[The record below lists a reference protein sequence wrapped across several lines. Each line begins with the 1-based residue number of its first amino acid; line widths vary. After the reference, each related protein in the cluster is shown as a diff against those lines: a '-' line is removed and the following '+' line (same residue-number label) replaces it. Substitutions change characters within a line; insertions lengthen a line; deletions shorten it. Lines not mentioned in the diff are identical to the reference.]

1 VSATKIQWATHVY
14 NAFTGCDRCS
24 PGCAR
29 CYAIP
34 TAAANQ
40 RKELGRARK
49 ARELGRPEPR
59 RRYMNDGDPR
69 TSGPGFA
76 FTVHWDK
83 LEQPERFPAGARV
96 FVNSM
101 SDVFHE
107 DAPVEAIAAL
117 WRVFASRPDV
127 DWLVLTKRE
136 DRMHE
141 VLNGWRDAAEAHDP
155 TGLPVTPELLDD
167 PDSHGWRQWI
177 EGLANVWVGVSIE
190 NRRFVH
196 RADVLRATPAAVRF
210 VSAEPLIG
218 PLIPDGWGGE
228 GWDDGWDGNDGLM
241 LNAIDWLIVGGE
253 SGDGHRPIRPEW
265 VRALRDATRL
275 WAADERTQLPGRHCA
290 FFFKQWGGARSTSGG
305 RELDGRTWDELPA
318 TGVRR

>member
-1 VSATKIQWATHVY
+1 MSTTKIQWATHVY

-24 PGCAR
+24 PGCAH

-49 ARELGRPEPR
+49 ARELGKPEPR

-83 LEQPERFPAGARV
+83 LERPERFPAGARV

-127 DWLVLTKRE
+127 NWLVLTKRAP
-136 DRMHE
+136 RMHD
-141 VLNGWRDAAEAHDP
+141 VLTGWSEAAEAHDP
-155 TGLPVTPELLDD
+155 TGLPLTPELLDD
-167 PDSHGWRQWI
+167 PDDYSWRRWVD
-177 EGLANVWVGVSIE
+177 GLANVWLGVSIE
-190 NRRFVH
+190 NRRFVD

-210 VSAEPLIG
+210 LSCEPLLG
-218 PLIPDGWGGE
+218 PLFEPEGGWE
-228 GWDDGWDGNDGLM
+228 DDYQHAGLH
-241 LNAIDWLIVGGE
+241 LAGIDWVIAGGE
-253 SGDGHRPIRPEW
+253 SGEGHRPVRAEW
-265 VRALRDATRL
+265 VRDLRDATRL
-275 WAADERTQLPGRHCA
+275 WAADEVTQLPSRHCA
-290 FFFKQWGGARSTSGG
+290 FFFKQWGGQRATSGG
-305 RELDGRTWDELPA
+305 RELDGRTWDELPTPA
-318 TGVRR
+318 VAAMSR